1 MSIFDF
7 KSPPEVKG
15 SFPFYRVHAIV
26 LSIARSMPDPSS
38 KLELVSGGDF
48 QGETRQSLDRIPQ
61 ENMHFI

>member
-1 MSIFDF
+1 
-7 KSPPEVKG
+7 
-15 SFPFYRVHAIV
+15 
-26 LSIARSMPDPSS
+26 MPDPSS